1 MESDSFFFS
10 SPSGCMLVTC
20 DVHLVKQV
28 PGRAHDFHAPVEV
41 LGLYKLYGPT
51 LAASQGG

>member
-1 MESDSFFFS
+1 MESDSFFLS